1 MAQELAGPCP
11 VKAQELVGQCPAKAP
26 GRERAHQWDQ
36 VARECRGLELPEHR
50 GHAARVE
57 QLGQAGPVEHRG
69 QAASVEPRGRVA
81 SVEHQEQEAREEGQ
95 VAVEHQGLA
104 ALEGDQAGTKLQYRT
119 WDVGL
124 LGHIPIPR

>member
-1 MAQELAGPCP
+1 M
-11 VKAQELVGQCPAKAP
+11 
-26 GRERAHQWDQ
+26 
-36 VARECRGLELPEHR
+36 
-50 GHAARVE
+50 E
-57 QLGQAGPVEHRG
+57 QLGQAGPVEQLGWAGLVEHRG
-69 QAASVEPRGRVA
+69 QAA